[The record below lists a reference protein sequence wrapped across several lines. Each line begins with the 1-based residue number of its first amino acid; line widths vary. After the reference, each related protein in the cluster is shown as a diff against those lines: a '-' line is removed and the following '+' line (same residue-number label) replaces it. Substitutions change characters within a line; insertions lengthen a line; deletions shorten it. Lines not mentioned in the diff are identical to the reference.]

1 MPANHPAQTTET
13 HRLIASPANHGVWVF
28 VLLAASM
35 AATRYH
41 HFSSALHVAD
51 TSWAVFFLAGLWLRS
66 RWGLPALLLLALGI
80 DLASVAIDGAAMSAC
95 FTPAYPGLVLA
106 YGALWLAGR
115 WAARFTATDSMP
127 TATLSRIGWATV
139 GTLAAFAVSNI
150 TFWAFSGHFGNLG
163 LMDYSSRVLLYLS
176 HYVQTTSGY
185 VLTGLVIA
193 ALWQAI
199 APTQG
204 KASATAP

>member
-1 MPANHPAQTTET
+1 MTPSQPANHRPLTAPV
-13 HRLIASPANHGVWVF
+13 SHGVWIF

-41 HFSSALHVAD
+41 HFSSALYLAD
-51 TSWAVFFLAGLWLRS
+51 TSWAVFFLAGFWLRA

-80 DLASVAIDGAAMSAC
+80 DLASVAVDGTAMSAC

-106 YGALWLAGR
+106 YGALWLTGR
-115 WAARFTATDSMP
+115 WASRFTATESLP
-127 TATLSRIGWATV
+127 SATLSRIGWATL
-139 GTLAAFAVSNI
+139 GTLAAFALSNL

-163 LMDYSSRVLLYLS
+163 LMDYSTRVLPYLG
-176 HYVQTTSGY
+176 HYVQTTLGY
-185 VLTGLVIA
+185 VLAGLIIA

-199 APTQG
+199 APAG
-204 KASATAP
+204 NKASATAH